1 MEVESEGLRGVA
13 ILFRTPWEVSG
24 RISHLKV
31 WSSHSE
37 RMSRDMDN
45 ATMVAQLEPTAQR
58 LVDRHLGIA
67 KEWFPH
73 DLIAWRSPPAA
84 ESGSL
89 AEPLPDGVASALFVN
104 VLTEDNLPYYFAS
117 IDSLFGRDGAWGFWS
132 RRWTAEEGRHSIVLR
147 DYLIMSGHID
157 PVSLERARMA
167 QVSGGISPQV
177 PNIAEAFVYLALQE
191 LATRIAHHN
200 TGKALPDAEG
210 FAVMKRVAADEN
222 LHYLFYRDLVSA
234 ALEIDSSAMVE
245 AIEHQVLGFEMP
257 GTGIPDYAQHA
268 KAISR
273 AGIYDLGVHHDL
285 ILVPVVLGHWNL
297 TGWEGLTPSAEAA
310 RDRLL
315 RFITR
320 LGRASARSKELR
332 AGKRVESSRR

>member
-1 MEVESEGLRGVA
+1 MDD
-13 ILFRTPWEVSG
+13 VSM
-24 RISHLKV
+24 LA
-31 WSSHSE
+31 E
-37 RMSRDMDN
+37 
-45 ATMVAQLEPTAQR
+45 LEPTAQR

-73 DLIAWRSPPAA
+73 DLVEWRAPPVAG
-84 ESGSL
+84 SGAL
-89 AEPLPDGVASALFVN
+89 AEPLTDGVASALFVN

-117 IDSLFGRDGAWGFWS
+117 IDNLFGRDGAWGFWS

-167 QVSGGISPQV
+167 QVTGGVSPQV
-177 PNIAEAFVYLALQE
+177 SNITEAFVYLALQE

-234 ALEIDSSAMVE
+234 ALEIDPSGMIE
-245 AIEHQVLGFEMP
+245 AIERQVLEFEMP
-257 GTGIPDYAQHA
+257 GTGIPGFADHA
-268 KAISR
+268 KAIAG
-273 AGIYDLGVHHDL
+273 AGIYDFGVHHDL

-297 TGWEGLTPSAEAA
+297 AGWQGLSPSAEAA
-310 RDRLL
+310 RERLL
-315 RFITR
+315 RFIAR
-320 LGRASARSKELR
+320 LGRASARSKERR
-332 AGKRVESSRR
+332 ARAQLESSLN

>member
-1 MEVESEGLRGVA
+1 M
-13 ILFRTPWEVSG
+13 G
-24 RISHLKV
+24 R
-31 WSSHSE
+31 E
-37 RMSRDMDN
+37 MDN
-45 ATMVAQLEPTAQR
+45 ATMLAELEPTAER

-73 DLIAWRSPPAA
+73 DLVAWRSLPTA
-84 ESGSL
+84 GSDSL
-89 AEPLPDGVASALFVN
+89 GDPLPEGVASALFVN

-117 IDSLFGRDGAWGFWS
+117 IDSLFGREGAWGFWS

-157 PVSLERARMA
+157 PVDLERARMA
-167 QVSGGISPQV
+167 QVTGGVSPQV
-177 PNIAEAFVYLALQE
+177 PSIAEAFVYLALQE

-234 ALEIDSSAMVE
+234 ALEIDTSGMVE
-245 AIEHQVLGFEMP
+245 AIERQVLGFEMP
-257 GTGIPDYAQHA
+257 GTGIPGFAGHA
-268 KAISR
+268 KAIAN
-273 AGIYDLGVHHDL
+273 AGIYDFGVHHDL
-285 ILVPVVLGHWNL
+285 ILLPVVLGHWNL
-297 TGWEGLTPSAEAA
+297 AGWQGLSPSAEAA

-315 RFITR
+315 QFIAR
-320 LGRASARSKELR
+320 LGRASARSKERR
-332 AGKRVESSRR
+332 ARVQVESSTR